1 MAQKANASLLL
12 VVYDQAMVNSVPN
25 LTSAYPGDPSIDI
38 PVLLVSN
45 VTGEDIKV
53 SWSYGIF

>member
-53 SWSYGIF
+53 SWEL